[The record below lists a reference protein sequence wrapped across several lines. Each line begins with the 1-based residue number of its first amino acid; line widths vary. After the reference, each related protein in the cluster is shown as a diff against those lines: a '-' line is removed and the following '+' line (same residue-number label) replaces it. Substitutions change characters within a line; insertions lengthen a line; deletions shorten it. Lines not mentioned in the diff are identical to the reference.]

1 MDGFYQE
8 ENELRIVIVG
18 AGKLGFDLARVLSQE
33 EDHDIIV
40 IDKAPEAI
48 EPIADNFD
56 VMTVVGNGASVKV
69 LEEIQV
75 KTADILLAVTDND
88 ELNIVACMLAKQF
101 GVKTTAARVR
111 NPDYSPT
118 LPSVLSYT
126 NFGIDLIINPEYLAA
141 QEIFRLIEVPNATG
155 IDYFAGGQLSLIGIK
170 VAEEMEIA
178 GKKIAE
184 LNLEK
189 YTIVAVIRKE
199 QVIIPNGSTQLL
211 QNDKIYV
218 LGKTAGFH
226 NLNGLMKLKKQKFK
240 QIIIAGGGL
249 ITEYLVYLLRTKK
262 NLPEIKII
270 EPSVEKCRN
279 LSTDLE
285 GCQIICADATKMEIL
300 DEENL
305 GKSDIFIA
313 LTGSDNSNLVACMLA
328 KKREVNEVICEV
340 SREDYIPLAEDLG
353 VTAAITSRLLTVST
367 VLKLMRRKNVIS
379 VNLLNTGEAEML
391 ELEAEPD
398 SPITKSYLRDL
409 KIPTG
414 VVIGSITQNGSIL
427 VPRGDTRIQ
436 PGDRAIVFALRSVS
450 SKIVQ
455 FFHNDMTMD

>member
-1 MDGFYQE
+1 M
-8 ENELRIVIVG
+8 RIVIVG

-33 EDHDIIV
+33 EHDIIV
-40 IDKAPEAI
+40 IDKDPEAI

-56 VMTVVGNGASVKV
+56 VMTVVGNGASVKI

-101 GVKTTAARVR
+101 GVRTTAARVR

-118 LPSVLSYT
+118 LPSVISYI

-141 QEIFRLIEVPNATG
+141 QEIFRLIEVPTATG
-155 IDYFAGGQLSLIGIK
+155 IEYFAGGKLSMIGIK

-178 GKKIAE
+178 GKRIAE

-199 QVIIPNGSTQLL
+199 QVIIPNGNTQLL

-262 NLPEIKII
+262 NLPEIKVI
-270 EPSVEKCRN
+270 EPSADKCRT

-305 GKSDIFIA
+305 GENDIFIS

-328 KKREVNEVICEV
+328 KKRAVDEVICEV
-340 SREDYIPLAEDLG
+340 SREDYIPLAESLG
-353 VTAAITSRLLTVST
+353 VTAAITPRLLTVST

-391 ELEAEPD
+391 ELEAEPN
-398 SPITKSYLRDL
+398 SPITKSYLRNL
-409 KIPTG
+409 KIPAG
-414 VVIGSITQNGSIL
+414 VVIGSITQKGNIL
-427 VPRGDTRIQ
+427 VPRGDTQIQ
-436 PGDRAIVFALRSVS
+436 PGDRAIVFALRTVS
-450 SKIVQ
+450 SKIEQ
-455 FFHNDMTMD
+455 LFHNGVIMA

>member
-1 MDGFYQE
+1 MK
-8 ENELRIVIVG
+8 IVIVG

-33 EDHDIIV
+33 DHDIIV
-40 IDKAPEAI
+40 IDKDAEAI
-48 EPIADNFD
+48 KPIDDNFD

-69 LEEIQV
+69 LEEVQV

-88 ELNIVACMLAKQF
+88 ELNIIACMLAKRF
-101 GVKTTAARVR
+101 GVRTTAARVR

-126 NFGIDLIINPEYLAA
+126 SFGIDLIINPEYLAA
-141 QEIFRLIEVPNATG
+141 QEIFRLIEVPTAMG
-155 IDYFAGGQLSLIGIK
+155 IEYFAGGKLSMIGIK

-199 QVIIPNGSTQLL
+199 KVIIPNGNTQLL
-211 QNDKIYV
+211 QNDKIFV

-226 NLNGLMKLKKQKFK
+226 NLNGLMKLKKPKFK
-240 QIIIAGGGL
+240 QIVIAGGGL
-249 ITEYLVYLLRTKK
+249 ITQYLIYLLRTKK
-262 NLPEIKII
+262 NLPEIKVI
-270 EPSVEKCRN
+270 EPSVDRCRS

-285 GCQIICADATKMEIL
+285 GCQIVCADATRMEVL

-305 GKSDIFIA
+305 GETDIFIS

-340 SREDYIPLAEDLG
+340 SREDYISLAESIG
-353 VTAAITSRLLTVST
+353 VTATITPRLLTVST
-367 VLKLMRRKNVIS
+367 VLKLMRKKNVIS

-391 ELEAEPD
+391 ELEAESG
-398 SPITKSYLRDL
+398 SPITQSYLRDL
-409 KIPTG
+409 KIPSG
-414 VVIGSITQNGSIL
+414 VVIGSITQKGNIL
-427 VPRGDTRIQ
+427 VPRGDTLIQ
-436 PGDRAIVFALRSVS
+436 PGDRAIVFALRSVAP
-450 SKIVQ
+450 KIEH
-455 FFHNDMTMD
+455 FFHNDEVTA

>member
-1 MDGFYQE
+1 MK
-8 ENELRIVIVG
+8 IVIVG

-33 EDHDIIV
+33 EHDIIV
-40 IDKAPEAI
+40 IDKDSEALG
-48 EPIADNFD
+48 PIADNFD

-69 LEEIQV
+69 LEDVQA

-101 GVKTTAARVR
+101 GVRTTAARVR

-126 NFGIDLIINPEYLAA
+126 SFGIDLIINPEYLAA
-141 QEIFRLIEVPNATG
+141 QEIFRLIEVPTATG
-155 IDYFAGGQLSLIGIK
+155 IEYFAGGRLSMISIK

-178 GKKIAE
+178 GKRIAD

-199 QVIIPNGSTQLL
+199 KVIIPNGNTQLMV
-211 QNDKIYV
+211 NDKLYV

-226 NLNGLMKLKKQKFK
+226 NLNGLIKLKKPKFK

-249 ITEYLVYLLRTKK
+249 ITQYLVYLLRTKK
-262 NLPEIKII
+262 NLPVIKVI
-270 EPSVEKCRN
+270 EPSEEKCRH

-285 GCQIICADATKMEIL
+285 GCQVICADATKMEIL
-300 DEENL
+300 EDENL
-305 GKSDIFIA
+305 GETDIFIS

-340 SREDYIPLAEDLG
+340 SREDYISLAESIG
-353 VTAAITSRLLTVST
+353 VTATITPRLLTVST
-367 VLKLMRRKNVIS
+367 VLKLMRKKNVIS

-398 SPITKSYLRDL
+398 SPITKSYLRNL
-409 KIPTG
+409 KIPAG
-414 VVIGSITQNGSIL
+414 VVIGSITQKGNIL
-427 VPRGDTRIQ
+427 VPRGDTLIQ
-436 PGDRAIVFALRSVS
+436 PGDRAIVFALRQVAP
-450 SKIVQ
+450 KIEQ
-455 FFHNDMTMD
+455 FFHSGLPTA

>member
-1 MDGFYQE
+1 M
-8 ENELRIVIVG
+8 RIVIVG

-33 EDHDIIV
+33 EHDIIV
-40 IDKAPEAI
+40 IDKDPEAI

-56 VMTVVGNGASVKV
+56 VMTVVGNGASVKI

-75 KTADILLAVTDND
+75 KNADILLAVTDND
-88 ELNIVACMLAKQF
+88 ELNIIACMLAKQF
-101 GVKTTAARVR
+101 GARTTAARVR
-111 NPDYSPT
+111 NPDYSST
-118 LPSVLSYT
+118 LPSVLAYI

-141 QEIFRLIEVPNATG
+141 QEIFRLIEVPTATG
-155 IDYFAGGQLSLIGIK
+155 IDYFAEGKLSMISIK
-170 VAEEMEIA
+170 VADEMEIA

-199 QVIIPNGSTQLL
+199 QVIIPNGNTQLL

-226 NLNGLMKLKKQKFK
+226 NLNGLMKLKKPKFK

-249 ITEYLVYLLRTKK
+249 ITQYLVYLLRTKK
-262 NLPEIKII
+262 NLPEIKVI
-270 EPSVEKCRN
+270 EPSADKCRT
-279 LSTDLE
+279 LSAELE
-285 GCQIICADATKMEIL
+285 GCQIICADATKMEVL

-305 GKSDIFIA
+305 GETDIFIS

-328 KKREVNEVICEV
+328 KNRTVDEVICEV
-340 SREDYIPLAEDLG
+340 SREDYIPFAESLG
-353 VTAAITSRLLTVST
+353 VTAAITPRLLTVST

-379 VNLLNTGEAEML
+379 VNLLNMGEAEML

-414 VVIGSITQNGSIL
+414 VVIGSITQNGNIL
-427 VPRGDTRIQ
+427 VPRGDTQIQ
-436 PGDRAIVFALRSVS
+436 PGDRAIVFALRPVAP
-450 SKIVQ
+450 KIEQ
-455 FFHNDMTMD
+455 FFHNGVTMA

>member
-1 MDGFYQE
+1 M
-8 ENELRIVIVG
+8 
-18 AGKLGFDLARVLSQE
+18 
-33 EDHDIIV
+33 
-40 IDKAPEAI
+40 
-48 EPIADNFD
+48 
-56 VMTVVGNGASVKV
+56 
-69 LEEIQV
+69 
-75 KTADILLAVTDND
+75 
-88 ELNIVACMLAKQF
+88 
-101 GVKTTAARVR
+101 
-111 NPDYSPT
+111 
-118 LPSVLSYT
+118 
-126 NFGIDLIINPEYLAA
+126 
-141 QEIFRLIEVPNATG
+141 
-155 IDYFAGGQLSLIGIK
+155 IGIK

-178 GKKIAE
+178 GKRIAE

-199 QVIIPNGSTQLL
+199 QVIIPNGNTQLL

-262 NLPEIKII
+262 NLPEIKVI
-270 EPSVEKCRN
+270 EPSADKCRT

-305 GKSDIFIA
+305 GGNDIFIS

-328 KKREVNEVICEV
+328 KKRAVDEVICEV
-340 SREDYIPLAEDLG
+340 SREDYIPLAESLG
-353 VTAAITSRLLTVST
+353 VTAAITPRLLTVST

-391 ELEAEPD
+391 ELEAEPN
-398 SPITKSYLRDL
+398 SPITKSYLRNL
-409 KIPTG
+409 KIPAG
-414 VVIGSITQNGSIL
+414 VVIGSITQQGNIL
-427 VPRGDTRIQ
+427 VPRGDTQIQ
-436 PGDRAIVFALRSVS
+436 PGDRAIVFALRTVS
-450 SKIVQ
+450 SKIEQ
-455 FFHNDMTMD
+455 LFHNGLIMA

>member
-1 MDGFYQE
+1 M
-8 ENELRIVIVG
+8 RIVIVG

-33 EDHDIIV
+33 EHDIIV
-40 IDKAPEAI
+40 IDKDSEALG
-48 EPIADNFD
+48 PIADNFD

-69 LEEIQV
+69 LEDVQA

-101 GVKTTAARVR
+101 GVRTTAARVR

-126 NFGIDLIINPEYLAA
+126 SFGIDLIINPEYLAA
-141 QEIFRLIEVPNATG
+141 QEIFRLIEVPTATG
-155 IDYFAGGQLSLIGIK
+155 IEYFAGGRLSMISIK

-178 GKKIAE
+178 GKRIAD

-199 QVIIPNGSTQLL
+199 KVIIPNGNTQLMV
-211 QNDKIYV
+211 NDKLYV

-226 NLNGLMKLKKQKFK
+226 NLNGLIKLKKPKFK

-249 ITEYLVYLLRTKK
+249 ITQYLVYLLRTKK
-262 NLPEIKII
+262 NLPVIKVI
-270 EPSVEKCRN
+270 EPSEEKCRH

-285 GCQIICADATKMEIL
+285 GCQVICADATKMEIL
-300 DEENL
+300 EDENL
-305 GKSDIFIA
+305 GETDIFIS

-328 KKREVNEVICEV
+328 KKREVNEIICEV
-340 SREDYIPLAEDLG
+340 SREDYIPLAESIG
-353 VTAAITSRLLTVST
+353 VTAAITPRLLTVST

-398 SPITKSYLRDL
+398 SPITKSCLRDL
-409 KIPTG
+409 KLPTG
-414 VVIGSITQNGSIL
+414 VIIGSITQQGNIL
-427 VPRGDTRIQ
+427 VPRGDTLIQ
-436 PGDRAIVFALRSVS
+436 PGDRAIVFALRSAAP
-450 SKIVQ
+450 KIEQ
-455 FFHNDMTMD
+455 FFHNGLATV